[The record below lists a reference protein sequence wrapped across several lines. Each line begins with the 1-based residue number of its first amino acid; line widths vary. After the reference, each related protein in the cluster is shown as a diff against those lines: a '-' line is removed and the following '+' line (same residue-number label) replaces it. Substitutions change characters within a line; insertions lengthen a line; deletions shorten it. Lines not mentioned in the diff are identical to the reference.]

1 MPRPSLARRVWPG
14 IGAAAVVLLLSDVAR
29 AEPPGNTQEALA
41 SHFRT
46 APEAVPPQMQLVQ
59 IFVNGVDAGL
69 HQIIVSSGTV
79 SLPAATLA
87 ALRIA
92 GVAGDPLVLTGR
104 ADIGSQ
110 FDEAKSRLDLTVPIA
125 MLGPNRLDLGH
136 PGSDLALS
144 PETWGAYVN
153 YDVNARRGFGGTT
166 NGTGTIGAGAGMQ
179 WGGLFDLNALAP
191 DFIGHNSWAYD
202 SARNGQPLVRLDNNL
217 TWRPAWP
224 RRVQGRRWRSTTC
237 SPAWLVSGCR
247 PLSLG
252 AALEGRWTGFR
263 FRLGPWRWLIVV
275 YAYLEEDDRVVVVTI
290 VDGRT
295 SRSPTAA
302 D

>member
-29 AEPPGNTQEALA
+29 AETPGNTQEALA

-110 FDEAKSRLDLTVPIA
+110 FDEAKSRLDLTVPICT
-125 MLGPNRLDLGH
+125 PPKR
-136 PGSDLALS
+136 
-144 PETWGAYVN
+144 
-153 YDVNARRGFGGTT
+153 
-166 NGTGTIGAGAGMQ
+166 
-179 WGGLFDLNALAP
+179 
-191 DFIGHNSWAYD
+191 
-202 SARNGQPLVRLDNNL
+202 
-217 TWRPAWP
+217 
-224 RRVQGRRWRSTTC
+224 
-237 SPAWLVSGCR
+237 
-247 PLSLG
+247 
-252 AALEGRWTGFR
+252 
-263 FRLGPWRWLIVV
+263 
-275 YAYLEEDDRVVVVTI
+275 
-290 VDGRT
+290 
-295 SRSPTAA
+295 
-302 D
+302 